1 MTVTEMVGDL
11 ITGHLREKL
20 RHQEPFERPVRARLA
35 RSGRGGP
42 SRVARGVHLR
52 CMTPDRTE
60 IRAHTGLETLI
71 SIAALS
77 EVIGVAGQDD
87 QGLAHQGRGSG
98 RLQPPRAD
106 RDRSGDAIEVTG
118 RVVGG
123 SSTLQ
128 DARDALVQVS
138 QSAVLEFQVTVRDQ
152 ELIVDITISTP

>member
-71 SIAALS
+71 RSRRCPRSSGLPVKTIKDWRIKGEGPAAYNHL
-77 EVIGVAGQDD
+77 E
-87 QGLAHQGRGSG
+87 LT
-98 RLQPPRAD
+98 
-106 RDRSGDAIEVTG
+106 VTG
-118 RVVGG
+118 QGTR
-123 SSTLQ
+123 S
-128 DARDALVQVS
+128 R
-138 QSAVLEFQVTVRDQ
+138 
-152 ELIVDITISTP
+152 

>member
-77 EVIGVAGQDD
+77 EVIGVPVKTIKAWRIKGEGPAAYKIGNHLRYAPSEIRAWLDRCHEDVAGVS
-87 QGLAHQGRGSG
+87 ARPGR
-98 RLQPPRAD
+98 R
-106 RDRSGDAIEVTG
+106 
-118 RVVGG
+118 
-123 SSTLQ
+123 
-128 DARDALVQVS
+128 
-138 QSAVLEFQVTVRDQ
+138 
-152 ELIVDITISTP
+152 